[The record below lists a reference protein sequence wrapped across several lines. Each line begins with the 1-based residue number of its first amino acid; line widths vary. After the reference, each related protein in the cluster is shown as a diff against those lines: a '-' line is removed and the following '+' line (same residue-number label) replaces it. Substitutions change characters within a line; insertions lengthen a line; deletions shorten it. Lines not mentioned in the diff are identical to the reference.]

1 MVDGM
6 PVPEEL
12 WSLGSHQQKLLHG
25 YPVDQQVVV
34 MVDGMPVPGEL
45 WSLGSHQ
52 QKLLH
57 GCPVTN
63 RLL

>member
-1 MVDGM
+1 
-6 PVPEEL
+6 
-12 WSLGSHQQKLLHG
+12 
-25 YPVDQQVVV
+25 

-57 GCPVTN
+57 GCRRVSVFEE
-63 RLL
+63 RGAERGSVRQSSLKGSERASISH